1 MGMKKLLVLFMIYGA
16 ICFMIFPSLVLS
28 QYASTSNGDWN
39 TGINWVGGIS
49 PTLTGGTKLNDDV
62 TIASATII
70 DLTGSLEVS
79 SGTTLIIN
87 GRLNVSGNITFK
99 NGSTVLVNAGGIL
112 HIMSS
117 GANANNST
125 DVTIDGQL
133 LIDNDFEAGTGST
146 IIGNGEVVI
155 SGTSSGA
162 GTIFGESTGCTGCS
176 FGGGGSLPITLVYF
190 DAAEHNNSIC
200 LTWVVAS
207 QINNNYYTIYKS
219 YDGYV
224 WEDVVDVG
232 GHGTTNIMT
241 KYEWY
246 DNYIEYGVVYYKIR
260 QTDYNGDYEE
270 FPPISVTVLDPDR
283 RNEIIHT
290 INLSGQEVDNQTK
303 GFIINIYNNGK
314 VEKTWNDNK

>member
-16 ICFMIFPSLVLS
+16 ICFMIFPPLVLS
-28 QYASTSNGDWN
+28 QYASTSNGDWT
-39 TGINWVGGIS
+39 TGVNWVGGVS

-62 TIASATII
+62 TIAADTEI

-99 NGSTVLVNAGGIL
+99 NGSTVLVNTGGIL

-133 LIDNDFEAGTGST
+133 LIDNDFEAGAGST
-146 IIGNGEVVI
+146 IEGTGEVII

-162 GTIFGESTGCTGCS
+162 GTIFGDVTGCS
-176 FGGGGSLPITLVYF
+176 GCSFNGGGSLPITLVYF
-190 DAAEHNNSIC
+190 DAEEYNNSIC

-207 QINNNYYTIYKS
+207 QINNDYYTIYKS
-219 YDGYV
+219 YDGYE
-224 WEDVVDVG
+224 WEEVADVG
-232 GHGTTNIMT
+232 GHGTTNIMM

-260 QTDYNGDYEE
+260 QTDYNGEYEE
-270 FPPISVTVLDPDR
+270 FPPIAVTILDPDR

-303 GFIINIYNNGK
+303 GFIINIYNTGK
-314 VEKTWNDNK
+314 VQKTWNGFR